1 MLLFLLR
8 DRQKSTEK
16 HVFARLE
23 GADMRAWS
31 GRGRRAP
38 ARGSGGGATRRRPPA
53 SSGRPDMLSALNN
66 PKALNPRPKHP
77 KRGIRTLNRCTFE
90 QPGGGSEP

>member
-1 MLLFLLR
+1 MLLLLLR

-23 GADMRAWS
+23 TADMRAWS

-38 ARGSGGGATRRRPPA
+38 ARGSGGGGWAAAVAAAAALPA
-53 SSGRPDMLSALNN
+53 A
-66 PKALNPRPKHP
+66 AH
-77 KRGIRTLNRCTFE
+77 
-90 QPGGGSEP
+90 QPAAVAPTCRAP